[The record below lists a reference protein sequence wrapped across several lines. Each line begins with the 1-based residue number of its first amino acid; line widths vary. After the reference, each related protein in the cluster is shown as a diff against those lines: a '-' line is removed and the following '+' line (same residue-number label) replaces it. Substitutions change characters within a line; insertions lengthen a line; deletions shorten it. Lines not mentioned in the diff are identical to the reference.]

1 MVTFRPE
8 NARWMSRFLAVLLA
22 AIAVFAMS
30 FAMPQ
35 LAIAGVS
42 PKLEKQILEVIRKH
56 PEVILKSVQAYQQ
69 EQQQAVQQRRF
80 AFLQTFNRDPQTII
94 ANSPTTGAT
103 EPQVFLVEFSD
114 FQCPFCAQ
122 AHDTVAEF
130 MENHGDTVQLV
141 YKHFPLISIHPE
153 ANNAAQAAF
162 AANEQG
168 KFWNYHDRLFQQ
180 QDELGE
186 SFYVQL
192 AEELELDI
200 EEFNRDRQ
208 FADESL
214 AGDREL
220 AEQLAI
226 NGTPFFIIFAPG
238 TPQGTGESF
247 SGAVTLEELEAIF
260 ARTTQTDS

>member
-1 MVTFRPE
+1 MVKFMQFQYFRA
-8 NARWMSRFLAVLLA
+8 NSRWMSRILAVCLS
-22 AIAVFAMS
+22 AIAF

-35 LAIAGVS
+35 LASAGVS

-56 PEVILKSVQAYQQ
+56 PEVIIESVQAYQQ
-69 EQQQAVQQRRF
+69 EQQQAVQQRRLG
-80 AFLQTFNRDPQTII
+80 FLQTFNRDPQTII
-94 ANSPTTGAT
+94 DNSPTTGAA

-122 AHDTVAEF
+122 AHDTVTEF

-141 YKHFPLISIHPE
+141 YKHFPLNSIHPE

-168 KFWNYHDRLFQQ
+168 KFWEYHDRLFQQ
-180 QDELGE
+180 QDRLGE
-186 SFYVQL
+186 SFYIEL
-192 AEELELDI
+192 AEELGLDI

-208 FADESL
+208 LADESL
-214 AGDREL
+214 VGDRQL
-220 AEQLAI
+220 AEQLGI
-226 NGTPFFIIFAPG
+226 NGTPFFIVFAPG
-238 TPQGTGESF
+238 TPQGMGESF

-260 ARTTQTDS
+260 ARTTES